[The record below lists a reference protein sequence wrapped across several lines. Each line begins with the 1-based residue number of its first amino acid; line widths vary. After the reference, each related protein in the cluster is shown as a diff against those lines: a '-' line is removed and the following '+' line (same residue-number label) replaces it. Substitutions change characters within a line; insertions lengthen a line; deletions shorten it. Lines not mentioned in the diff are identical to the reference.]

1 MRWPVMQSTG
11 NIVRGIDWFENTK
24 RHKIHV
30 HVEEIGGSL
39 VPLTERTH
47 GCVEDGVP
55 VCNPPRPRICFEL
68 WKRTH

>member
-30 HVEEIGGSL
+30 HVEEIGGL
-39 VPLTERTH
+39 LCR
-47 GCVEDGVP
+47 
-55 VCNPPRPRICFEL
+55 
-68 WKRTH
+68 